1 MKTFNAVFLFSSL
14 IYSTLTMADNRP
26 LSPATPDFYYSIQ
39 ISSQDVI
46 GDKHSNMQQ
55 HQLVCYSTEP
65 CEETLKNTYSDLV
78 ARSYAKGYEPK
89 ESNPESESLNLKM
102 VFDSQNQAIFSLKNQ
117 HQNESINGIGEISTQ
132 EQHQS
137 IDLPVANDLLKNYH
151 FSFDNVH
158 GQGKKE
164 VDIKI
169 IRLGAIS

>member
-1 MKTFNAVFLFSSL
+1 MKTLNAVFLFSSL
-14 IYSTLTMADNRP
+14 VYSTLTMADNQP
-26 LSPATPDFYYSIQ
+26 LSAAKPDFYYSIQ

-46 GDKHSNMQQ
+46 DDKHSNIQH

-89 ESNPESESLNLKM
+89 EANPESESLNLKM
-102 VFDSQNQAIFSLKNQ
+102 IFDSQNQAILSLKNQ
-117 HQNESINGIGEISTQ
+117 HQNESSTGIGEIATQ

-137 IDLPVANDLLKNYH
+137 IDLPLVNGLLKKYH
-151 FSFDNVH
+151 FSFDNVY
-158 GQGKKE
+158 GQAKRE

-169 IRLGAIS
+169 IRLGTIS